1 MLEDLKLLLGL
12 EDTDKKTEQ
21 QLQLILNATKQRLK
35 FLLGGLE
42 PPEEMEYII
51 LDVSVIRF
59 NRIGSEGLSSHSVE
73 GESLSWSEN
82 DFAGYM
88 DDIQSYLDS
97 QREAKLR
104 PALQKL
110 LPVLAMSAWGFVPD
124 DLDFSFPS
132 LWTPTAMETAEIT
145 LKKAQAIRDT
155 FQAGLIRAD
164 TAQKELKKLE
174 EETGMFGNLAD
185 EEIAENAGKT
195 YQDVTALRD
204 PQMGLGYG
212 EAIDRTLEGTVQD
225 AAVIDYN
232 PYHDPATGR
241 FTSGGGSGKI
251 GKTKYAPS
259 PQRSH
264 KGIQIGAKKYAKLC
278 GTLGTQYPGLSEGE
292 VRYIRDAKRIYKVE
306 ADGYGGMAVLS
317 SYPIK

>member
-1 MLEDLKLLLGL
+1 
-12 EDTDKKTEQ
+12 
-21 QLQLILNATKQRLK
+21 
-35 FLLGGLE
+35 
-42 PPEEMEYII
+42 
-51 LDVSVIRF
+51 
-59 NRIGSEGLSSHSVE
+59 
-73 GESLSWSEN
+73 
-82 DFAGYM
+82 
-88 DDIQSYLDS
+88 
-97 QREAKLR
+97 
-104 PALQKL
+104 
-110 LPVLAMSAWGFVPD
+110 
-124 DLDFSFPS
+124 
-132 LWTPTAMETAEIT
+132 
-145 LKKAQAIRDT
+145 
-155 FQAGLIRAD
+155 
-164 TAQKELKKLE
+164 
-174 EETGMFGNLAD
+174 MFGNLAD

-278 GTLGTQYPGLSEGE
+278 GTLGTQYPGLSVGE

>member
-1 MLEDLKLLLGL
+1 M
-12 EDTDKKTEQ
+12 
-21 QLQLILNATKQRLK
+21 
-35 FLLGGLE
+35 
-42 PPEEMEYII
+42 
-51 LDVSVIRF
+51 
-59 NRIGSEGLSSHSVE
+59 
-73 GESLSWSEN
+73 
-82 DFAGYM
+82 
-88 DDIQSYLDS
+88 
-97 QREAKLR
+97 R

-259 PQRSH
+259 PRANKRGKTVSAKTFGILRGEFNTKYPGAA
-264 KGIQIGAKKYAKLC
+264 KGIAG
-278 GTLGTQYPGLSEGE
+278 
-292 VRYIRDAKRIYKVE
+292 KVSYHGKGYLLE
-306 ADGYGGMAVLS
+306 ADGDGSVIVLS
-317 SYPIK
+317 SWKE

>member
-1 MLEDLKLLLGL
+1 MNATGESDLKNYY
-12 EDTDKKTEQ
+12 D
-21 QLQLILNATKQRLK
+21 
-35 FLLGGLE
+35 
-42 PPEEMEYII
+42 Y
-51 LDVSVIRF
+51 V
-59 NRIGSEGLSSHSVE
+59 
-73 GESLSWSEN
+73 
-82 DFAGYM
+82 
-88 DDIQSYLDS
+88 DS

-212 EAIDRTLEGTVQD
+212 EAINRTLEGTVQD

-259 PQRSH
+259 PQRNRN
-264 KGIQIGAKKYAKLC
+264 GIQLKPKAYARLT
-278 GTLGTQYPGLSEGE
+278 GILNTRYPGLQAGE
-292 VRYIRDAKRIYKVE
+292 IRRIRDAKYIYRVKS
-306 ADGYGGMAVLS
+306 DGYGGFELLGKWK
-317 SYPIK
+317 I